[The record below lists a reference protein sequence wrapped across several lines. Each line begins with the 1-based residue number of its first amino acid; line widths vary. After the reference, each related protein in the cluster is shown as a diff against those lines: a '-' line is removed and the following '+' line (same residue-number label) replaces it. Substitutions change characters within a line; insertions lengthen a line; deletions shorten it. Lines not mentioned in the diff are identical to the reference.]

1 MTSATSDE
9 DQAYLSAF
17 RGSFTA
23 ALRWHQLDALWETVR
38 SRAGDD
44 WYVYAVGHT
53 PPTQPAAREKL
64 LAFVTEIDA
73 LLRAEHPEDYC
84 GIVYSDEP
92 ADPSFIKIYDPHHLG
107 AVCGSSAHPP
117 LPGWVLSRLKPCD
130 LPMATAPTKSRQRWW
145 QRLFAHE

>member
-53 PPTQPAAREKL
+53 PPAQPAAREKL